1 MGEMFK
7 RHNWAFTDPKN
18 LAVITLR
25 QILDRER
32 PILYVS
38 HDADDKGW
46 QFLTG
51 DTLTPDDARVVGLGT
66 IAKLDPSVFE
76 LADLPLGW
84 KAWRLTVND
93 PWQRASEG
101 H

>member
-1 MGEMFK
+1 MS
-7 RHNWAFTDPKN
+7 NCWLFTDPRN

-38 HDADDKGW
+38 HEADDEGW

-51 DTLTPDDARVVGLGT
+51 EAVTPDEARVVGLGT
-66 IAKLDPSVFE
+66 IAKLDPSVFA

-93 PWQRASEG
+93 PWQRSPVENPT
-101 H
+101 